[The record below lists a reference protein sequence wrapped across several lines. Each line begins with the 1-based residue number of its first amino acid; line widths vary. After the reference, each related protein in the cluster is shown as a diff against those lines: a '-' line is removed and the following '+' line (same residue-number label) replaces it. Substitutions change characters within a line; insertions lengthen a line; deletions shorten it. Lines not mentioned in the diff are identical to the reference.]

1 MIALTCEYLGFS
13 VGAKTIL
20 KGVSF
25 SLNEGDKMGIVGVNG
40 AGKSTLLRMIAGTCE
55 PSEGAVYLRKSATLE
70 MLNQNDMVEEEKT
83 PYEVLLSS
91 CTELGDA
98 EKRLEELSSRMVT
111 GDEEASLCY
120 HSLHERF
127 LELGG
132 YEYKGRIKGILRSLG
147 FSEEQMN
154 TPSGILSGGQK
165 TRLALARILYKSPD
179 ILILDEPTNHLDTAT
194 LGWLEDYLRNYRK
207 TVLVVS
213 HDRYFLDRV
222 VQKVLDIEWGSA
234 KLYTGNYSSFKEQKA
249 KNREVQEHHFRNQQ
263 KEIERIEAYIALQKR
278 WNRERNIIAAESRQK
293 MLDRMERIERPN
305 EDPRN
310 IRLTFRAGIESG
322 NDVLKARGLSK
333 SFSAKN
339 LFTDLSFDVKKGDRL
354 LIIGHNGCGKSTL
367 MKVLAGRLSPD
378 SGSCDYGYNL
388 TVGYYDQENQNLN
401 PSNTVLDEL
410 WNLSPTMIQQK
421 VRSALALF
429 NFTGEDV
436 QKTVSVLSGGERARL
451 TFAKLMLKENNLLLL
466 DEPTNHLDIA
476 SKEVL
481 EEALA
486 DYDGTVLCVSHDRYF
501 ISRLANHILDF
512 DGAGGVP
519 AFCEGTYEEYLRY
532 KKRQEENAS
541 EKTEGAE
548 EEFSDRKKQYLENK
562 KNQSEFRKLRT
573 RLERAKAEAE
583 AAEKKLEEFSLEEEG
598 CCSDYVRLS
607 EIGALR
613 EKTENALL
621 ELYGE
626 IEDLENK
633 LK

>member
-1 MIALTCEYLGFS
+1 M
-13 VGAKTIL
+13 
-20 KGVSF
+20 
-25 SLNEGDKMGIVGVNG
+25 
-40 AGKSTLLRMIAGTCE
+40 
-55 PSEGAVYLRKSATLE
+55 RKSATLE
-70 MLNQNDMVEEEKT
+70 MLNQNDMVEEKKT

-91 CTELGDA
+91 CAELGDA
-98 EKRLEELSSRMVT
+98 EKRLEELSACMVR
-111 GDEEASLCY
+111 GDEEASQQY

-154 TPSGILSGGQK
+154 TPSGVLSGGQK
-165 TRLALARILYKSPD
+165 TRLALAKILYKAPD
-179 ILILDEPTNHLDTAT
+179 ILILDEPTNHLDTTT

-222 VQKVLDIEWGSA
+222 VQKVLDIEWGGA
-234 KLYTGNYSSFKEQKA
+234 RLYIGNYSSFKEQKV

-263 KEIERIEAYIALQKR
+263 KEIERIEAYIALQKK

-293 MLDRMERIERPN
+293 MLNRMERIERPH
-305 EDPRN
+305 EDPKN
-310 IRLTFRAGIESG
+310 IRLTFRAGMESG
-322 NDVLKARGLSK
+322 NDVLKVRGLSK
-333 SFSAKN
+333 SFSAQS
-339 LFTDLSFDVKKGDRL
+339 LFKDLSFDVKKGDRL

-388 TVGYYDQENQNLN
+388 TTGYYDQENQNLN

-410 WNLSPTMIQQK
+410 WNLSPTMTQQK
-421 VRSALALF
+421 IRSALALF

-451 TFAKLMLKENNLLLL
+451 TFAKLVLKENNLLLL

-481 EEALA
+481 EEALSG
-486 DYDGTVLCVSHDRYF
+486 YDGTVLCVSHDRYF

-512 DGAGGVP
+512 DGVGGIP
-519 AFCEGTYEEYLRY
+519 CFFEGTYEEYLRY
-532 KKRQEENAS
+532 KKRQEENIPGR
-541 EKTEGAE
+541 TEAAE
-548 EEFSDRKKQYLENK
+548 EDFSDRKKQYLENK
-562 KNQSEFRKLRT
+562 KNQSELRKLRN
-573 RLERAKAEAE
+573 RLERAKVEAD
-583 AAEKKLEEFSLEEEG
+583 AAEKKLEEFALEERN
-598 CCSDYVRLS
+598 CCSDYVRLT

>member
-1 MIALTCEYLGFS
+1 M
-13 VGAKTIL
+13 
-20 KGVSF
+20 
-25 SLNEGDKMGIVGVNG
+25 
-40 AGKSTLLRMIAGTCE
+40 
-55 PSEGAVYLRKSATLE
+55 
-70 MLNQNDMVEEEKT
+70 
-83 PYEVLLSS
+83 
-91 CTELGDA
+91 
-98 EKRLEELSSRMVT
+98 
-111 GDEEASLCY
+111 
-120 HSLHERF
+120 
-127 LELGG
+127 
-132 YEYKGRIKGILRSLG
+132 
-147 FSEEQMN
+147 
-154 TPSGILSGGQK
+154 
-165 TRLALARILYKSPD
+165 
-179 ILILDEPTNHLDTAT
+179 
-194 LGWLEDYLRNYRK
+194 
-207 TVLVVS
+207 
-213 HDRYFLDRV
+213 
-222 VQKVLDIEWGSA
+222 
-234 KLYTGNYSSFKEQKA
+234 
-249 KNREVQEHHFRNQQ
+249 
-263 KEIERIEAYIALQKR
+263 
-278 WNRERNIIAAESRQK
+278 
-293 MLDRMERIERPN
+293 
-305 EDPRN
+305 
-310 IRLTFRAGIESG
+310 
-322 NDVLKARGLSK
+322 
-333 SFSAKN
+333 
-339 LFTDLSFDVKKGDRL
+339 
-354 LIIGHNGCGKSTL
+354 
-367 MKVLAGRLSPD
+367 
-378 SGSCDYGYNL
+378 

-519 AFCEGTYEEYLRY
+519 AFFEGTYEEYLRY

-562 KNQSEFRKLRT
+562 KNQSELRKLRT

>member
-1 MIALTCEYLGFS
+1 M
-13 VGAKTIL
+13 
-20 KGVSF
+20 
-25 SLNEGDKMGIVGVNG
+25 
-40 AGKSTLLRMIAGTCE
+40 
-55 PSEGAVYLRKSATLE
+55 
-70 MLNQNDMVEEEKT
+70 
-83 PYEVLLSS
+83 
-91 CTELGDA
+91 
-98 EKRLEELSSRMVT
+98 
-111 GDEEASLCY
+111 
-120 HSLHERF
+120 
-127 LELGG
+127 
-132 YEYKGRIKGILRSLG
+132 
-147 FSEEQMN
+147 
-154 TPSGILSGGQK
+154 
-165 TRLALARILYKSPD
+165 
-179 ILILDEPTNHLDTAT
+179 
-194 LGWLEDYLRNYRK
+194 RNYRK

-410 WNLSPTMIQQK
+410 WNLSPTMTQQK

-512 DGAGGVP
+512 DGAGGAP
-519 AFCEGTYEEYLRY
+519 AFFEGTYEEYLRY

-541 EKTEGAE
+541 EKTEEA

-562 KNQSEFRKLRT
+562 KNQSELRKLRT

-583 AAEKKLEEFSLEEEG
+583 AAEKKLEELSLEEEG